1 MSKAEKELKKAY
13 EFYLREVEEK
23 LEKLKEKY
31 LSQLK
36 IYK

>member
-1 MSKAEKELKKAY
+1 MSEAEKELKKTY
-13 EFYLREVEEK
+13 EFYLKEVEER

-36 IYK
+36 NL